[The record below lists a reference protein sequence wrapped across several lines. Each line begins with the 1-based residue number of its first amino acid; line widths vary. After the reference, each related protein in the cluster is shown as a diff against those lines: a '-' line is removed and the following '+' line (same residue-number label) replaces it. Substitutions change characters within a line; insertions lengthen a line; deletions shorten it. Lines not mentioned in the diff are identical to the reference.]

1 MNDLHKASIQYMS
14 VAFLLLFLPLIFGQC
29 SGGENEL
36 KEKLP
41 GKWIRTDGN
50 YTLDVKELAKG
61 EMLDVAYL
69 NPNSIHVGRSEWQ
82 INEGKLQIYVELR
95 DKNYPGSIYQLEYD
109 EASDQLVGTYYQAVA
124 RQTFE
129 VRFARK
135 E

>member
-1 MNDLHKASIQYMS
+1 MNYLHKASLQYMP
-14 VAFLLLFLPLIFGQC
+14 VTVLLLFLPLIFGQC

-36 KEKLP
+36 KEQLP

-50 YTLDVKELAKG
+50 YTLDIKELAEG
-61 EMLDVAYL
+61 GMLDVAYL
-69 NPNSIHVGRSEWQ
+69 NPSSIHVGRSEWR
-82 INEGKLQIYVELR
+82 INDGKLQIYVELR

-109 EASDQLVGTYYQAVA
+109 EASGQLLGTYFQAVA